1 MGRGHDHVCTRR
13 GFLNGAAGVGAGSAV
28 GSFADILG
36 IGAVRA
42 SGLSGHDAVAILDLA
57 ATAET
62 VAIAFYRTVIDGAT
76 FHIGGKALAGL
87 KMALDAER
95 GHLRTVRSLGG
106 TALQQRFYLP
116 DRLLQDASVFVETG
130 LKLEP
135 ALAGAYLAATRQ
147 FAELGQ
153 PALAATAASLGAS
166 EAQHLTLLGHLAGL
180 SADDLTLSTPSF
192 RRASEALPVLVP
204 FLTGGAGFFGPV
216 GSTAG
221 R

>member
-1 MGRGHDHVCTRR
+1 MGREQYQSSTRR
-13 GFLNGAAGVGAGSAV
+13 GFLNGAAGVGVGIAAAGFS
-28 GSFADILG
+28 DILG
-36 IGAVRA
+36 TGAARA
-42 SGLSGHDAVAILDLA
+42 SGLSGHDAGAILDLA

-62 VAIAFYRTVIDGAT
+62 LAIAFYQAALDGAAFHIDG
-76 FHIGGKALAGL
+76 KARTQL
-87 KMALDAER
+87 KMAMDAER

-116 DRLLQDASVFVETG
+116 DRLLQDASVFVNTG
-130 LKLEP
+130 LKLET

-153 PALAATAASLGAS
+153 PALAVTAASLGAS

-180 SADDLTLSTPSF
+180 SPDDLTLSTPSF
-192 RRASEALPVLVP
+192 RRASDALPVLAP
-204 FLTGGAGFFGPV
+204 FLSGGAGFFGPV
-216 GSTAG
+216 GAAAG

>member
-1 MGRGHDHVCTRR
+1 MGRGHDHVRTRR
-13 GFLNGAAGVGAGSAV
+13 GFLNGAAGVGAGIAA

-36 IGAVRA
+36 TGVARA
-42 SGLSGHDAVAILDLA
+42 GGLPGHDAPAILDLA

-62 VAIAFYRTVIDGAT
+62 LAIAFYQAALDGAA
-76 FHIGGKALAGL
+76 FHIGEKARTQL
-87 KMALDAER
+87 KVAMDVER
-95 GHLRTVRSLGG
+95 GHLRTVHSLGG

-116 DRLLQDASVFVETG
+116 DRLLQDASVFVDTG
-130 LKLEP
+130 LKLET

-153 PALAATAASLGAS
+153 PALAATSAALGAS

-180 SADDLTLSTPSF
+180 SLDDLTLSTPSF
-192 RRASEALPVLVP
+192 RRASEALPVLAP
-204 FLTGGAGFFGPV
+204 FLSGGSGFFGPV
-216 GSTAG
+216 SIPAG